1 MKDVFLKIINFLIKF
16 LPVLRLTLFWNS
28 VMGSGNLPPC
38 KGADKSNWTNCFWER
53 TYINRDQNEAT
64 KA

>member
-16 LPVLRLTLFWNS
+16 LPVLGLTLFGNS

-38 KGADKSNWTNCFWER
+38 KGPDKSNWTSFFWER

-64 KA
+64 KT